1 MIKYPTKQEM
11 VSDQAHAEHDTKAM
25 AFSAP
30 SGAGKTTLVRRLM
43 AERNDLAFSISA
55 TNRPL
60 RGDEVDG
67 EDYFFFTTEEFQ
79 AKIEAGDFLEWEEVY
94 PGRYYGTLKS
104 EVDRHWGAGRHIL
117 FDVDVEGGLRMKEL
131 LGDRLMSIFVR
142 PPSLEVLEA
151 RLRTRGT
158 DSEEDIVRR
167 VDKAAK
173 EMLRA
178 PGFDVEL
185 VNDDLERAAAELI
198 SHAGG
203 FLGAEGNPKE

>member
-1 MIKYPTKQEM
+1 M
-11 VSDQAHAEHDTKAM
+11 VSDPAHAEHDMKAM

-60 RGDEVDG
+60 RGNEVDG
-67 EDYFFFTTEEFQ
+67 EDYYFFTTEAFH
-79 AKIEAGDFLEWEEVY
+79 AKIEAGDFFEWEEVY
-94 PGRYYGTLKS
+94 PGRFYGTLKS
-104 EVDRHWGAGRHIL
+104 EVTRHWQKGRHIL
-117 FDVDVEGGLRMKEL
+117 FDVDVEGGLRLKERM
-131 LGDRLMSIFVR
+131 GDRLMSIFVR

-151 RLRTRGT
+151 RLRARGT
-158 DSEEDIVRR
+158 DSADDIARR
-167 VDKAAK
+167 VAKAAK

-185 VNDDLERAAAELI
+185 INDDLERAASELI
-198 SHAGG
+198 SHAGA
-203 FLGAEGNPKE
+203 FLGEEGNPGE